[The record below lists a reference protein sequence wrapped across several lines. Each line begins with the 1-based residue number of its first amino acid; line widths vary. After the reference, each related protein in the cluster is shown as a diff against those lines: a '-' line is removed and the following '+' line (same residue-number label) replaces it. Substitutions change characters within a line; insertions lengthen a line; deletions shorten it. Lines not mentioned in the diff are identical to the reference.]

1 MTVIFNQQS
10 SGLAVLVQGDAS
22 GWLVAQGLAPF
33 YIGQSRQALENKLAT
48 PPGGFNQEIRDGI
61 YVDPAK
67 VPGGILWLPW
77 NGDIWIL
84 NGTGTNDNPNNVV
97 TVEVLGCS

>member
-1 MTVIFNQQS
+1 
-10 SGLAVLVQGDAS
+10 
-22 GWLVAQGLAPF
+22 
-33 YIGQSRQALENKLAT
+33 
-48 PPGGFNQEIRDGI
+48 
-61 YVDPAK
+61 VDPAK